1 MISRGIQGVMIDW
14 RGSSPN
20 DITNRTTRLMMQEA
34 ERHPGFVLET
44 TVDPKALGKVKA
56 GADATKELIRELKYI
71 SGTYFPSP
79 AYMRIQGRPVLT
91 NFELDSKFKIDWAR
105 VVKEVPG
112 HPVFLFQHS
121 SGFNHPYSFGSY
133 SWVGVNKSE
142 PNDWGKKY
150 IDDFYSAGRKKN
162 AYTIGSVKPGFNDRL
177 ASWGLNRVMN
187 RNCGQTWL
195 HSFAEIRD
203 FYSPSAQLDALQ
215 IVTWNDYEEGTEIE
229 SGVEN
234 CVVVSAR
241 VNGDDLQWSI
251 SGRETTKEDTIS
263 RYVVFIS
270 RDRENLM
277 PLAAVPSG
285 VHTLELSGYRLAPGQ
300 YFLFV
305 KAVGVAS
312 VKNHMSNAVTFVAG
326 SRPAH
331 D

>member
-1 MISRGIQGVMIDW
+1 
-14 RGSSPN
+14 
-20 DITNRTTRLMMQEA
+20 
-34 ERHPGFVLET
+34 
-44 TVDPKALGKVKA
+44 
-56 GADATKELIRELKYI
+56 
-71 SGTYFPSP
+71 
-79 AYMRIQGRPVLT
+79 
-91 NFELDSKFKIDWAR
+91 
-105 VVKEVPG
+105 
-112 HPVFLFQHS
+112 
-121 SGFNHPYSFGSY
+121 
-133 SWVGVNKSE
+133 VGVNKSE